1 MKKIAWGIVGAGRI
15 AASFV
20 EALAQSKDSEL
31 YGVASRNP
39 QRGKEF
45 AEKWNIKH
53 VYASYQELF
62 EDKNIHQN
70 RL

>member
-45 AEKWNIKH
+45 AEKWNSKQ
-53 VYASYQELF
+53 V
-62 EDKNIHQN
+62 
-70 RL
+70 

>member
-31 YGVASRNP
+31 GVSWTW
-39 QRGKEF
+39 GKNRVSTLESEF
-45 AEKWNIKH
+45 
-53 VYASYQELF
+53 F
-62 EDKNIHQN
+62 
-70 RL
+70 